1 MKGTAMGQF
10 NWLLTV
16 VFMIVGVT
24 FLLAGWRKQGN
35 QKERN
40 ALLASGAL
48 MFMVGML
55 LTVMYLL

>member
-1 MKGTAMGQF
+1 MGQF

-24 FLLAGWRKQGN
+24 FLLAGWRKPGN